1 MVNKDEAYLEIEPEL
16 FESIKEKSR
25 EDFKKEYSEDDT
37 NSYWFP
43 DLEFECSED
52 EWKDGFLTLSGNMK
66 KSGKRLGYVSI
77 KMKMDTDRILEI
89 ISDYMKRLGKV
100 KTVLEATKD

>member
-1 MVNKDEAYLEIEPEL
+1 MENKDEAYLEIEPEL
-16 FESIKEKSR
+16 FESIKKKSQ
-25 EDFKKEYSEDDT
+25 EDFKRENPNDD
-37 NSYWFP
+37 NESYWFP
-43 DLEFECSED
+43 DLEFDCIED
-52 EWKDGFLTLSGNMK
+52 EWKDGVLTLSGSME

-77 KMKMDTDRILEI
+77 KMKMDTERILEI